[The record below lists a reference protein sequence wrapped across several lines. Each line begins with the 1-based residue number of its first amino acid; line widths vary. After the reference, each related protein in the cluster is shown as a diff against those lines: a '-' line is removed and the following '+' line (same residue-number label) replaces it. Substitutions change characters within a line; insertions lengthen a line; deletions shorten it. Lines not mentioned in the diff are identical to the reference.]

1 MSDISNIAGS
11 LGSSHRPARPGR
23 TDSDPV
29 QTAAASRRHDRPS
42 TDEVDISEDARKMA
56 AARIQSE
63 LDVDMTR
70 IAGVRGEIEAGRY
83 DDPAKF
89 AFAATAL
96 IDDLAS

>member
-1 MSDISNIAGS
+1 
-11 LGSSHRPARPGR
+11 
-23 TDSDPV
+23 
-29 QTAAASRRHDRPS
+29 
-42 TDEVDISEDARKMA
+42 MA